1 MHPVDDPPAKRRRV
15 VDSIIIA
22 SVVIGLDKHSPAF
35 FFHGRE
41 WLGGGKRLSGDNTC
55 GMRVRSTG
63 TTVREKVS
71 KVGST
76 RGVACSK
83 RQISILFGMAN

>member
-15 VDSIIIA
+15 VGSIIIA
-22 SVVIGLDKHSPAF
+22 SVAIGPDKHSPAF
-35 FFHGRE
+35 FFHRRE

-63 TTVREKVS
+63 TTVREQVS

-76 RGVACSK
+76 RGVAYSK
-83 RQISILFGMAN
+83 RQISILFGMAD